1 MHATSFD
8 EFLLSPPIKRA
19 IADCGF
25 EHPSEVQNQ
34 CIPQAILGA
43 DVICQ
48 AKSGMGK
55 TAVFVISTLEQ
66 LKEFEDSSVEA
77 RLVALVLCHTRELAF
92 QICKEFERFK
102 RHMSNIK
109 VEVFYGGVPIV
120 NDRQVLQKGTP
131 HIVIGTPGRI
141 LKLAQEGHLKLTSIK
156 HFILDECDR
165 MLESIEMR
173 QDVQKIFK
181 LTPHE
186 KQVMMFSATLSQE
199 IRPVCK
205 KFMRKPLEIYV
216 TDNSKLTLHGLQQYY
231 VPLHE
236 REKIRTLFDILDAV
250 EFNQVVIFVR
260 SIDRAKMLCNV
271 MNEGNFPA
279 ITIHSRLA
287 QPERIAL
294 FKQLKDFKKRI
305 LVATDLFGRGIDV
318 SKINVVINF
327 DMPDSADSYLHR
339 VGRAGRFGTK
349 GLAIS
354 FVSSEEDATVLNN
367 VQSLFAVNIAK
378 MPETI
383 DSTTYM
389 ATTQSSE

>member
-1 MHATSFD
+1 MRIIYNLPNPCTP
-8 EFLLSPPIKRA
+8 LPP
-19 IADCGF
+19 
-25 EHPSEVQNQ
+25 VQNQ
-34 CIPQAILGA
+34 CIPQAILGN

-66 LKEFEDSSVEA
+66 LKEFEEEGVPS
-77 RLVALVLCHTRELAF
+77 RLVALVLCHTHELAF

-102 RHMSNIK
+102 RQMKNII
-109 VEVFYGGVPIV
+109 VECFFGGIPIT
-120 NDRQVLQKGTP
+120 NDREILKKHTP
-131 HIVIGTPGRI
+131 HVVVGTPGRI
-141 LKLAQEGHLKLTSIK
+141 LKLAQDGDLKLGNIK

-165 MLESIEMR
+165 MLEKIGMR
-173 QDVQKIFK
+173 KDVQQIFQM
-181 LTPHE
+181 TPHD
-186 KQVMMFSATLSQE
+186 KQVMMFSATLSEE

-231 VPLHE
+231 VSLLE
-236 REKIRTLFDILDAV
+236 REKIRTLFDILDNV

-260 SIDRAKMLCNV
+260 TIPRAKMLCNV

-279 ITIHSRLA
+279 ITIHGDLQQS
-287 QPERIAL
+287 ERTQL
-294 FKQLKDFKKRI
+294 FKQMKEFKKRI
-305 LVATDLFGRGIDV
+305 LVTTDLFGRGIDV
-318 SKINVVINF
+318 SKINVVVNF
-327 DMPDSADSYLHR
+327 DMSEDADSYLHR

-354 FVSSEEDATVLNN
+354 FVSSPEDADVLNS
-367 VQSLFAVNIAK
+367 VQNRFAVSIPK

-383 DSTTYM
+383 DSSTYM
-389 ATTQSSE
+389 TVAKSE

>member
-1 MHATSFD
+1 VCSSDLTEKTKDGYGDLEDYSEYPEDNLSNTAKDDRGKLTEDSYTTMHATSFD
-8 EFLLSPPIKRA
+8 EFLLSAPIKRA
-19 IADCGF
+19 ISDCGF

-55 TAVFVISTLEQ
+55 TAVFVIATLEQ
-66 LKEFEDSSVEA
+66 LKDFEDPDVPA
-77 RLVALVLCHTRELAF
+77 KLVALVLCHTRELAF

-102 RHMSNIK
+102 RHMQHIT

-141 LKLAQEGHLKLTSIK
+141 LKLAQEGHLKLNNIK

-181 LTPHE
+181 LTPHD
-186 KQVMMFSATLSQE
+186 KQVMMFSATLSAE

-216 TDNSKLTLHGLQQYY
+216 TDNSKLTLYGLQQYY
-231 VPLHE
+231 VSLHE

-250 EFNQVVIFVR
+250 DFNQVVIFVR
-260 SIDRAKMLCNV
+260 AVDRAKMLCNV

-279 ITIHSRLA
+279 ITIHGRLA
-287 QPERIAL
+287 QEERISL
-294 FKQLKDFKKRI
+294 FKQLKDFKTEF
-305 LVATDLFGRGIDV
+305 L
-318 SKINVVINF
+318 
-327 DMPDSADSYLHR
+327 
-339 VGRAGRFGTK
+339 
-349 GLAIS
+349 
-354 FVSSEEDATVLNN
+354 
-367 VQSLFAVNIAK
+367 
-378 MPETI
+378 
-383 DSTTYM
+383 
-389 ATTQSSE
+389 